1 MAHWRYRLS
10 QHDSDL
16 PTEPVTLID
25 LPYTRRYLAST
36 FRAPAPPG
44 EPSDHADA
52 SDSAEMTLRHEVARF
67 E

>member
-36 FRAPAPPG
+36 FRAPAPPS
-44 EPSDHADA
+44 EPSDHAVNFIEALA
-52 SDSAEMTLRHEVARF
+52 SKLAKAPAW
-67 E
+67 

>member
-1 MAHWRYRLS
+1 MAHWRYRPS

-36 FRAPAPPG
+36 FRGPAPPPS
-44 EPSDHADA
+44 EPSDHADSSEALA
-52 SDSAEMTLRHEVARF
+52 SKLAKAPAW
-67 E
+67 